1 MIYLF
6 LATGFEEI
14 EALTTVDILRR
25 GGLEVATVGIGGK
38 IITGSHGIPVR
49 ADVMDTE
56 VIPDENVEAVVLP
69 GGMPGTLNL
78 EKSDLVQQFIDYAHD
93 NGKIIAAICA
103 APSILGHK
111 GLLKGK
117 KAVCFPGFEEQLE
130 GATVL
135 YTPVCID
142 DNIITAQG
150 AGVAINFGLEIVTHF
165 KGSEKSHR
173 LGESIQCVR

>member
-56 VIPDENVEAVVLP
+56 VIPDENVEAVVQYP
-69 GGMPGTLNL
+69 
-78 EKSDLVQQFIDYAHD
+78 
-93 NGKIIAAICA
+93 
-103 APSILGHK
+103 
-111 GLLKGK
+111 
-117 KAVCFPGFEEQLE
+117 
-130 GATVL
+130 
-135 YTPVCID
+135 
-142 DNIITAQG
+142 
-150 AGVAINFGLEIVTHF
+150 
-165 KGSEKSHR
+165 
-173 LGESIQCVR
+173 